1 MFCVITHMPRGPAL
15 ADYPS
20 ECSRDPNTG
29 LEGAAEGAGDLRMSG
44 ETAAVRYRK
53 LEDPQSGTGRPHLH
67 LEVPAIGHLAH
78 AEARQRIGADRPEGA
93 HVGEALSVN
102 EADGGAND
110 VAGEGLVGSH
120 ASLFAHAASA

>member
-29 LEGAAEGAGDLRMSG
+29 LEGAAEGACDLRMSG
-44 ETAAVRYRK
+44 ETAAVRYGK
-53 LEDPQSGTGRPHLH
+53 LEDPAPGSGSPHLH
-67 LEVPAIGHLAH
+67 FEVPAIGHLAH
-78 AEARQRIGADRPEGA
+78 AEARQHIGADCPEGA
-93 HVGEALSVN
+93 HVCVPSPID

-110 VAGEGLVGSH
+110 VAGEHLVGSH
-120 ASLFAHAASA
+120 APLFAD